1 MPALARK
8 AIAIPVFVAL
18 PMIIINLILK
28 HIQKMDIGFEW
39 LILVIVGAILAVI
52 IFDLLRIKKN
62 IESS

>member
-8 AIAIPVFVAL
+8 AIAITVFVAL

-52 IFDLLRIKKN
+52 IFYLLRIKKN